1 MTYGLQVVNGFLFG
15 TGLILASAT
24 MKVLFHFSFC

>member
-1 MTYGLQVVNGFLFG
+1 MGMLMSVGNGFCFG
-15 TGLILASAT
+15 VGLILAAAA

>member
-15 TGLILASAT
+15 TGLILASAM